1 MDTSLA
7 ADSVAALIDVLAS
20 KDDAVERAGQI
31 EMVEAVASA
40 LADRS
45 HLVVEAGTGT
55 GKSLAYLI
63 PALLSGNRV
72 AIATATKSLQNQLA
86 DIELPFLVEQLGVP
100 VTWSVVK
107 GRQSYVCMA
116 KLVERY
122 GSDLDGSAPQE
133 LFTDPSPELDAI
145 CGWIRDGG
153 SGDRDDLPRAVAD
166 EQWRNA
172 SVSGMECPGKSNCAQ
187 GAACFA
193 EAAIDAA
200 RACQLI
206 VTNHH
211 LYALH
216 LAAGRRI
223 LPDHDAVIFDEAHKL
238 EAASS
243 AAFGVDIG
251 GGRLSAYANNVQRLL
266 SPRDRER
273 LVADIRSCAEQLSG
287 LIGSLPEERLDPS
300 EGELG
305 DAILGSIRAVSR
317 ADRALPRLG
326 DDDPRSGAVARV
338 RNQGGHLQGDF
349 GLGLDLPE
357 GYVAWV
363 EPQRRVVRV
372 APVAVDFPIAAGLLV
387 HQPTILTSAT
397 MTTGGSFAPLAR
409 RLGLTQQ
416 PVPDDPA
423 ASDVP
428 DPLPRTYNELRVEGS
443 FDYAQQGLLYVA
455 GALPDPR
462 DQHWPQQAAAE
473 ARLLAEAAGGRAL
486 ILTTSFRMLEVI
498 AEGLEGAPFEVL
510 VQGELSKRQLIAEF
524 AAMETSTLV
533 ATMGYWEGID
543 VPGPSLSLVVID
555 RIPFPRPDDPL
566 MQARRDAASGRG
578 RSAFDEVDLPHATVL
593 LAQGAGRLVRNEN
606 DRGVVAVLDRRLT
619 SMRYGQR
626 ILRSLP
632 RLLRTSDRQ
641 RAVRFLEQV
650 AAERDEEKQ
659 HES

>member
-1 MDTSLA
+1 MKHSLA
-7 ADSVAALIDVLAS
+7 ADSVAALLDVLAS
-20 KDDAVERAGQI
+20 KDDAIERAGQV
-31 EMVEAVASA
+31 EMVEAVANA

-72 AIATATKSLQNQLA
+72 AVATATKSLQNQLA
-86 DIELPFLVEQLGVP
+86 DVELPFLVEHLAIP

-107 GRQSYVCMA
+107 GRQSYVCRA

-122 GSDLDGSAPQE
+122 GPDLDGAAPQE
-133 LFTDPSPELDAI
+133 LFEEATPELEAI
-145 CGWIRDGG
+145 CEWVRNGG
-153 SGDRDDLPRAVAD
+153 SGDRDDLPRAVTD
-166 EQWRNA
+166 EQWRQA
-172 SVSGMECPGKSNCAQ
+172 SVSGMECPGKANCAQ

-200 RACQLI
+200 RECQLI
-206 VTNHH
+206 ITNHH

-216 LAAGRRI
+216 LAAERRI
-223 LPDHDAVIFDEAHKL
+223 LPDHDAVVFDEAHKL

-251 GGRLSAYANNVQRLL
+251 GGRLTAYANNIQRLL

-273 LVADIRSCAEQLSG
+273 LTADIRSCAERLSE

-300 EGELG
+300 DGEMG
-305 DAILGSIRAVSR
+305 DAILGAMRAVSQ
-317 ADRALPRLG
+317 ADRALPKLG

-397 MTTGGSFAPLAR
+397 MTTGGSFVPLAR
-409 RLGLTQQ
+409 RLGLSQQ

-423 ASDVP
+423 AYDVP
-428 DPLPRTYNELRVEGS
+428 DPLPRTYNGLRVAGS
-443 FDYAQQGLLYVA
+443 FDYARQGLLYVA
-455 GALPDPR
+455 AELPDPR
-462 DQHWPQQAAAE
+462 DEHWPERAAAE

-486 ILTTSFRMLEVI
+486 ILTTSFRMMEVI
-498 AEGLEGAPFEVL
+498 AAGLEGAPFEVL
-510 VQGELSKRQLIAEF
+510 VQGELSKRQLIARF
-524 AAMETSTLV
+524 AATETSTLV

-566 MQARRDAASGRG
+566 MQARRDAAAGRG
-578 RSAFDEVDLPHATVL
+578 GSAFDEVDLPHATVL

-619 SMRYGQR
+619 VMRYGQR
-626 ILRSLP
+626 IFRSLP

-650 AAERDEEKQ
+650 AAERDGETA
-659 HES
+659 